1 MRAVL
6 RQVWPPPQEKEEV
19 DTRQRIRSNQLPY
32 VVKVHN
38 SSIELTYD
46 ITMMGIM
53 VVAISYKNRT
63 SKVFGVN
70 NIRLDDHEFIELAIY
85 NHIGSRYLLDLIKEH
100 TPVITRGS

>member
-1 MRAVL
+1 MRAAL
-6 RQVWPPPQEKEEV
+6 KQVWPPPQEKEEV

-38 SSIELTYD
+38 SSIELMYD

-53 VVAISYKNRT
+53 VVAISYRDNK
-63 SKVFGVN
+63 SKVFPVKG
-70 NIRLDDHEFIELAIY
+70 IRLSDHEFIEVAIY